1 MSFSDTPEAVVEE
14 LARALRTYPSV
25 VDADCLPADE
35 TPRGRPEIDA
45 VIEATARGTLP
56 NAVTHAI
63 CRSSLGIADCT
74 DANAIRHKRVVVR

>member
-1 MSFSDTPEAVVEE
+1 MSFSDTPAAVTSE

-25 VDADCLPADE
+25 VAADCIAADE
-35 TPRGRPEIDA
+35 TPSGRPEIDC

-56 NAVTHAI
+56 NAVTHAV
-63 CRSSLGIADCT
+63 CRSSLGIADVT